1 MTDMDDFKTAAAQ
14 AALKYVEEGSILG
27 VGTGSTVN
35 IFIDLLKTLPF
46 ELEGAVATSPQTAV
60 RLKSHGI
67 RVMDPNATGDLRVYI
82 DGADEANRHGYL
94 IKGGGGALT
103 AEKVIASMSR
113 QFVCIMDE
121 SKWVDVLGAFP
132 LPIEVLPMAR
142 SAVAREVVRMGGDP
156 ALREGFVTEHG
167 NMIIDV
173 YNFKILNPVEAEAAI
188 NQIPG
193 VVCNGIFAKRRADV
207 MIVAGTA
214 GVKTL
219 KPE

>member
-1 MTDMDDFKTAAAQ
+1 MTNMDAYKQAAAQ

-35 IFIDLLKTLPF
+35 MFIDLLKTLPF
-46 ELEGAVATSPQTAV
+46 DIEGAVATSQQTAE
-60 RLKSHGI
+60 RLKAKGI
-67 RVMDPNATGDLRVYI
+67 RVVDPNAAGDLRVYV

-103 AEKVIASMSR
+103 AEKIVASMSR
-113 QFVCIMDE
+113 QFVCIIDE

-142 SAVAREVVRMGGDP
+142 SSVAREIVRMGGDP
-156 ALREGFVTEHG
+156 ALREGVTTDHG
-167 NMIIDV
+167 NVIIDV
-173 YNFKILNPVEAEAAI
+173 YNFKILNPVDTEAAI

-193 VVCNGIFAKRRADV
+193 VVCNGLFAKRHADV
-207 MIVAGTA
+207 MLVAGAA

>member
-1 MTDMDDFKTAAAQ
+1 MTTNDYKKSAAQ
-14 AALKYVEEGSILG
+14 AALKYVEEGMLLG

-35 IFIDLLKTLPF
+35 MFIDLLTTLPF
-46 ELEGAVATSPQTAV
+46 DIEGAVSTSAATTE
-60 RLKSHGI
+60 RLKAVGI
-67 RVMDPNATGDLRVYI
+67 RVLDPNTAGDLRVYV

-103 AEKVIASMSR
+103 AEKVIASVSR
-113 QFVCIMDE
+113 QFVCIIDE

-142 SAVAREVVRMGGDP
+142 SAVARQIVRMGGDP
-156 ALREGFVTEHG
+156 ALREGFTTAHG
-167 NMIIDV
+167 NVIIDV
-173 YNFKILNPVEAEAAI
+173 YNFKIVDPVEMEASI

-193 VVCNGIFAKRRADV
+193 VVCNGIFAKRHADV
-207 MIVAGTA
+207 LLVAGA
-214 GVKTL
+214 QGVKTV